1 MKHRIFCWVLF
12 WSLIATGTLVFAH
25 EKTGWIA
32 PAEAKKMKNPVKGT
46 KASIQ
51 RGKEMNSNRI
61 ILTLSSEEVAKLIK
75 IVIDEEKEEA
85 VSFLKEVLKP
95 QVDQATR
102 GQ

>member
-1 MKHRIFCWVLF
+1 MTSK
-12 WSLIATGTLVFAH
+12 
-25 EKTGWIA
+25 
-32 PAEAKKMKNPVKGT
+32 
-46 KASIQ
+46 
-51 RGKEMNSNRI
+51 RI

-102 GQ
+102 AQ

>member
-1 MKHRIFCWVLF
+1 
-12 WSLIATGTLVFAH
+12 
-25 EKTGWIA
+25 
-32 PAEAKKMKNPVKGT
+32 
-46 KASIQ
+46 
-51 RGKEMNSNRI
+51 MNSKHI

-75 IVIDEEKEEA
+75 IVIDEEKKEA